1 MKNFLTLILIIA
13 GGSVFGQ
20 REIDE
25 NGRPIGAKPAFLVSN
40 VEDVYLK
47 KNESFIAGA
56 EVKLDYSLPKGVTSG
71 KLTLFHPRKDEE
83 LQSYTLS
90 SETGSVTVNVKEM
103 PVSFFSAGLYD
114 PQGKLV
120 KSLNVI
126 D

>member
-1 MKNFLTLILIIA
+1 MKFNISILLVLIS
-13 GGSVFGQ
+13 SVVFAQ
-20 REIDE
+20 NVDE
-25 NGRPIGAKPAFLVSN
+25 NGRPLGAKPSFVVSS

-47 KNESFIAGA
+47 KNESSVAGA

-83 LQSYTLS
+83 LKSYTLS
-90 SETGSVTVNVKEM
+90 SETGLVTVNVKEM
-103 PVSFFSAGLYD
+103 PVSIFSVGLYD